1 MPAVKEKKTYSA
13 IPNYITLTPVGE
25 TISEKMFEMGI
36 DEAELARRCDLP
48 KETIQNLLKA
58 EIPLT
63 LEIAKKIETATWMS
77 ADLLLRLDE
86 RYYRNL
92 AFHKDHPDYP
102 VL

>member
-1 MPAVKEKKTYSA
+1 MPAIKEKKTYSA
-13 IPNYITLTPVGE
+13 TPNYITLTPVGE

-36 DEAELARRCDLP
+36 DEAELAKRCELSED
-48 KETIQNLLKA
+48 TIQKLLRA

-63 LEIAKKIETATWMS
+63 PEIAKRIETATWMS

-86 RYYRNL
+86 RYYKNL
-92 AFHKDHPDYP
+92 AFHKDHPEYP

>member
-1 MPAVKEKKTYSA
+1 MSVLEEATIYSA

-36 DEAELARRCDLP
+36 DAAELARRCDLP
-48 KETIQNLLKA
+48 ETTIRRLLNA

-63 LEIAKKIETATWMS
+63 PEVAKRIETATWMS
-77 ADLLLRLDE
+77 ADLLLRLNE
-86 RYYRNL
+86 RYHRNL
-92 AFHKDHPDYP
+92 AFHKDHPDEP

>member
-1 MPAVKEKKTYSA
+1 MTLVKEKTYSA
-13 IPNYITLTPVGE
+13 VPNYITLTPVGE

-36 DEAELARRCDLP
+36 DAVELARRCDLP
-48 KETIQNLLKA
+48 EATIQKLLNA
-58 EIPLT
+58 EVPLT
-63 LEIAKKIETATWMS
+63 PETAKRIETATWMS

-92 AFHKDHPDYP
+92 AFHNDHPEEP

>member
-1 MPAVKEKKTYSA
+1 MSDIKEKKKFSA
-13 IPNYITLTPVGE
+13 TPNYITLTPVGE

-36 DEAELARRCDLP
+36 DEAELAKRCEIP
-48 KETIQNLLKA
+48 EETLRNLLKA

-63 LEIAKKIETATWMS
+63 PEIAKKIETATWMS

>member
-1 MPAVKEKKTYSA
+1 MSVIEARKTYSA
-13 IPNYITLTPVGE
+13 TPNYITLTPVGE

-36 DEAELARRCDLP
+36 DAEELAKRCELP
-48 KETIQNLLKA
+48 METILQLLKA

-63 LEIAKKIETATWMS
+63 LEIAKRIETATWMS

-86 RYYRNL
+86 RYYKNL

-102 VL
+102 VI

>member
-1 MPAVKEKKTYSA
+1 MSVVVEKKAYSA
-13 IPNYITLTPVGE
+13 SPNYITLTPVGE
-25 TISEKMFEMGI
+25 TLSEKMFEMGI
-36 DEAELARRCDLP
+36 DATEFAKRCELP
-48 KETIQNLLKA
+48 EETIQKLLKA
-58 EIPLT
+58 EIPLSQ
-63 LEIAKKIETATWMS
+63 EIAKKIETVTWMS

>member
-1 MPAVKEKKTYSA
+1 M
-13 IPNYITLTPVGE
+13 NYITLTPVGE

-36 DEAELARRCDLP
+36 DEAELAKRCELSED
-48 KETIQNLLKA
+48 TIQKLLNA

-63 LEIAKKIETATWMS
+63 PEIAKRIETATWMS

-86 RYYRNL
+86 RYYKNL
-92 AFHKDHPDYP
+92 AFHKDHPEYP